1 MLALV
6 VALACGCIRLQ
17 AVTPKPM
24 EALTAVID
32 KMIEDGMSPA
42 EVIGYLELIKHDMM
56 VQVWVA
62 SEDDEDL
69 DEDED

>member
-1 MLALV
+1 
-6 VALACGCIRLQ
+6 
-17 AVTPKPM
+17 M
-24 EALTAVID
+24 EALSAVID
-32 KMIEDGMSPA
+32 EMIEDGMSPA

-62 SEDDEDL
+62 SEDE

>member
-1 MLALV
+1 
-6 VALACGCIRLQ
+6 
-17 AVTPKPM
+17 M
-24 EALTAVID
+24 ESLTAVID
-32 KMIEDGMSPA
+32 EMIEDGMSPA

-62 SEDDEDL
+62 SEDEE

>member
-1 MLALV
+1 
-6 VALACGCIRLQ
+6 
-17 AVTPKPM
+17 M
-24 EALTAVID
+24 EALAAVID

-42 EVIGYLELIKHDMM
+42 EVIGHLELIKHDMM

-62 SEDDEDL
+62 SEDE